1 MDLKDRATAVKET
14 ARSRFIQAKAQ
25 AKAERAHG
33 KAERAS
39 EAADRLQA
47 ENAVLRDQVE
57 QDRVDRDRMMA
68 ALERLSTTKSRPKPK
83 KHRIRG
89 LLTLATAAGAAYV
102 AGTKAGRER
111 YDQLR
116 AKWTGLKNRPEMDRM
131 REHGSEIAEQ
141 ASDTIDP
148 AGS

>member
-14 ARSRFIQAKAQ
+14 ARSRFIQAKA
-25 AKAERAHG
+25 ERAHG
-33 KAERAS
+33 KVERAS
-39 EAADRLQA
+39 EAAERLQA

-57 QDRVDRDRMMA
+57 QDRADRDRMMA
-68 ALERLSTTKSRPKPK
+68 ALERLSATKERPRPK
-83 KHRIRG
+83 KHRIRH
-89 LLTLATAAGAAYV
+89 LFTFATAAGAAYV

-116 AKWTGLKNRPEMDRM
+116 AKWNELTNRPEMDQM
-131 REHGSEIAEQ
+131 REHGSEIAER